1 MQHHELSSR
10 LTNPDWL
17 HLLHPP
23 LPCHLFIAEVL
34 LIHLLIDFL
43 QWNVLALL
51 QQKCLSEVRGPLV
64 DLGVSE
70 YGILSAIAT
79 LSDTQNDLGLNHQQP
94 SSCPEPS
101 YSVDDITLF
110 RQIALDLRELKQW
123 SEVVVLVCACWM
135 LLSVENVAATFK
147 VIIFRL
153 VFRTKLKSDFF
164 FLSSK

>member
-1 MQHHELSSR
+1 M
-10 LTNPDWL
+10 
-17 HLLHPP
+17 
-23 LPCHLFIAEVL
+23 L
-34 LIHLLIDFL
+34 LINLLIDFL

-79 LSDTQNDLGLNHQQP
+79 LSDTQNDLGLNHQQS
-94 SSCPEPS
+94 SSCPESS

-123 SEVVVLVCACWM
+123 SEVVVLVCAC
-135 LLSVENVAATFK
+135 
-147 VIIFRL
+147 
-153 VFRTKLKSDFF
+153 
-164 FLSSK
+164 